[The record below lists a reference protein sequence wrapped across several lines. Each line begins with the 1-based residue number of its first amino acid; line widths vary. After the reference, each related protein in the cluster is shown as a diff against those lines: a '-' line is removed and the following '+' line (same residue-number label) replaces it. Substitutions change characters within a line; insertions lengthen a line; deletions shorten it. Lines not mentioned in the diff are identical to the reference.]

1 MIPSVLHTH
10 LNWNSTLIG
19 NFTMSYG
26 HNSNNNVLRS
36 ENILIFRILVDI
48 TWMNVL
54 RVWHEVFVAEEMIRE
69 LFGRCGEM
77 LTVRLN
83 NKKFCHI
90 RFIHEASVDAALFF
104 SGNSSFYPSCLSL
117 VEHGFILTSNFYSCL
132 KVGFTFLYEFNY
144 FLFAY
149 SLIQK
154 LCLVLFH

>member
-1 MIPSVLHTH
+1 MIRSLSVSSSVYNS
-10 LNWNSTLIG
+10 LNYQLRNDFCRESGWICHSDSQRTANTSNL
-19 NFTMSYG
+19 NFHAQNELYVG
-26 HNSNNNVLRS
+26 RKKH
-36 ENILIFRILVDI
+36 IFRILVDN

-104 SGNSSFYPSCLSL
+104 SGNFSFYTSCFLS
-117 VEHGFILTSNFYSCL
+117 VFIWTW
-132 KVGFTFLYEFNY
+132 LYF
-144 FLFAY
+144 
-149 SLIQK
+149 
-154 LCLVLFH
+154 